1 MAPTKNNRRGVTF
14 LEIVFAVAI
23 LACAMIP
30 IITMSQQSIKR
41 AGFNIHRVTATM
53 LSNQLMERYRT
64 MPFTWLEKQFGDG
77 NVDLTGNL
85 SSDPILASPA
95 LPKSYK
101 ELLKKYTVTGSFED
115 VSGDQTLGLLSFT
128 VQWMAD
134 RKTKRKSKLS
144 LGKAVIN
151 YEKFG
156 IKTVNTQGGFL
167 QTGGATISSLN
178 TDWNAP
184 PPTNPSSTGPT
195 TPTVPTDTNTGASPT
210 TAIPPNPFGA
220 INNYG

>member
-1 MAPTKNNRRGVTF
+1 MVSKLRQKRGVTF

-23 LACAMIP
+23 LAVAMLP
-30 IITMSQQSIKR
+30 IIQMSRQGIKR
-41 AGFNIHRVTATM
+41 TGFNIHRITATM

-64 MPFTWLEKQFGDG
+64 MPFAWLDDKFGTGD
-77 NVDLTGNL
+77 VDLTSTL

-101 ELLKKYTVTGSFED
+101 KLLEKYTVTGSFQD
-115 VSGDQTLGLLSFT
+115 VSGDESLGLLSFT
-128 VQWMAD
+128 VKWQAD
-134 RKTKRKSKLS
+134 RKAAKSKLS

-156 IKTVNTQGGFL
+156 IRTVNTQGGFL
-167 QTGGATISSLN
+167 QTGGASISSMN

-184 PPTNPSSTGPT
+184 PPTNPTSTSSTSNPI
-195 TPTVPTDTNTGASPT
+195 VPTDTNTSASPT
-210 TAIPPNPFGA
+210 TYIPPNPFGA
-220 INNYG
+220 INNFG

>member
-1 MAPTKNNRRGVTF
+1 MARPRNCRKGVTF

-41 AGFNIHRVTATM
+41 SGFNIHRVTATM

-64 MPFTWLEKQFGDG
+64 MPFAWLEKQFGEG
-77 NVDLTGNL
+77 NVDLSGNL
-85 SSDPILASPA
+85 NSDPILASPA

-101 ELLKKYTVTGSFED
+101 KLLKKYEVTGSFED
-115 VSGDQTLGLLSFT
+115 VSSDESLGLLSFT
-128 VQWMAD
+128 VQWKAS
-134 RKTKRKSKLS
+134 RKAKKSKLS

-184 PPTNPSSTGPT
+184 PPANPTSTNPS
-195 TPTVPTDTNTGASPT
+195 TPIVPTDTNTYASPT
-210 TAIPPNPFGA
+210 TNIPPNPFGA